1 MIPLCFGLHGFIL
14 SHLFLCGINGHHVQ
28 STTLRSPHS
37 DSFGFALACR
47 AGGILA
53 CEGSVFSLQQLSTP
67 TFSLTL
73 MAMEG

>member
-53 CEGSVFSLQQLSTP
+53 CECSVFSLQQLSIL
-67 TFSLTL
+67 SLTL

>member
-1 MIPLCFGLHGFIL
+1 MIPHCFGLHGFIL
-14 SHLFLCGINGHHVQ
+14 SHLFLCGISGHHVQ

-53 CEGSVFSLQQLSTP
+53 CEGSVFSLQQLSKL
-67 TFSLTL
+67 SLTL

>member
-67 TFSLTL
+67 SLIL
-73 MAMEG
+73 MAVDR

>member
-1 MIPLCFGLHGFIL
+1 MIPHCFGLHGFIL